1 MTNLVFDLI
10 NQFGYLAISLLIAI
24 ENIFPPI
31 PSEVILSFAGF
42 ATHHSQMNV
51 FGVIIASTIG
61 AVVGAL
67 VLYWIGTLLN
77 PDRLEKLFD
86 HKLFKLLGF
95 KKGDVQKAI
104 RWFDKYG
111 TGAIFYGRCIPVV
124 RSLISIP
131 AGIAKV
137 KLPKFLIYTSLG
149 SLLWNAILVG
159 RLAFITPV
167 TTSAE
172 GLCVA
177 IIKCIPTALLI
188 PAKRDIKSS
197 TSFEA
202 TTIKL

>member
-137 KLPKFLIYTSLG
+137 KLPNFLIYTSLG

-159 RLAFITPV
+159 LGSYMGENWEQIV
-167 TTSAE
+167 LILEEYSLIIG
-172 GLCVA
+172 GLILIALIYFSCKWYKQK
-177 IIKCIPTALLI
+177 IKA
-188 PAKRDIKSS
+188 D
-197 TSFEA
+197 
-202 TTIKL
+202 